1 MPRTRITFDE
11 VKAQVGGAAT
21 QAKEII
27 VPFAIDAK
35 DRIVP
40 LAIDAKDRLVPLA
53 EAAVE
58 KARPL
63 AIDAKDRLV
72 PLAGVVMEKARP
84 VVGQARDKVAEV
96 VEADVIPRLADLR
109 DQVEPLAA
117 PGALAV
123 AALKG
128 DDLVPVVTAAEPAT
142 KKKHGHPI
150 LKMLGLAILAA
161 AIGLIVKTLLE
172 SRDDGWDLQNDED
185 DEGFEPVT
193 DLAEPV
199 PAAQGDESAPVDY
212 GAGSYRGDNPPA
224 GFTIKGN
231 ERSMKFHVPT
241 ALGFERTV
249 TDLWFNSPEAAEQAG
264 FTRALR

>member
-1 MPRTRITFDE
+1 MSRMHITFED
-11 VKAQVGGAAT
+11 VKAQVGEAAA

-27 VPFAIDAK
+27 VPLAIDAK

-63 AIDAKDRLV
+63 ALDAKERLM
-72 PLAGVVMEKARP
+72 PLAEAAVEKARP
-84 VVGQARDKVAEV
+84 VVGHAREKVAEV
-96 VEADVIPRLADLR
+96 VEADVMPRLAELR
-109 DQVEPLAA
+109 DQPLVERSQ
-117 PGALAV
+117 LAV

-128 DDLVPVVTAAEPAT
+128 EQLVPAVEEP
-142 KKKHGHPI
+142 KKRRHPI
-150 LKMLGLAILAA
+150 IKLIVLTLAA
-161 AIGLIVKTLLE
+161 ALIGLIVKTLLE
-172 SRDDGWDLQNDED
+172 SRDDGWELQDDGVDEELEYAMSEPTSD
-185 DEGFEPVT
+185 DAV
-193 DLAEPV
+193 
-199 PAAQGDESAPVDY
+199 PVDY
-212 GAGSYRGDNPPA
+212 GEGSYRGDNPPE
-224 GFTIKGN
+224 GFNIKGN